1 MLTTDHFTP
10 LLNCDGVTTRPSQ
23 EDFSMERFFT
33 TRRQLLQGAASLGAV
48 AALGG
53 VTRVSAQTPLS
64 SKILVGFA
72 AGGGA
77 DMIARLLAEKMREH
91 LPTGSNVIVE
101 NRAGAAGKLAVDALR
116 ASPADGSALLLAP
129 LVTPVLSQL
138 TFKNPGYNPATDMSP
153 VGMVGH
159 FQFALAVPANH
170 PAKTITEFVNWL
182 KANKEKANFGSPSP
196 GSLPHFFG
204 ILLGRAIGV
213 EMTHVAYKG
222 GAPMLNDLMGGQI
235 ACGIDT
241 HIELIELHKA
251 GRIRILASFA
261 EKRSRQLPDVPTMLE
276 SGYKDAVG
284 SGWYSLWAPAKTP
297 APMIAQLNKALNAAL
312 ANTDARDKLDRTGTE
327 IEQSTPEALEKFRV
341 AEIEKWRPVIVAS
354 GFKAD

>member
-1 MLTTDHFTP
+1 MKHL
-10 LLNCDGVTTRPSQ
+10 S
-23 EDFSMERFFT
+23 S
-33 TRRQLLQGAASLGAV
+33 TRRELLQGTASLGAL
-48 AALGG
+48 AAFGG
-53 VTRVSAQTPLS
+53 AASVFAQTPLS
-64 SKILVGFA
+64 SKIWVGFA

-77 DMIARLLAEKMREH
+77 DLIARLLAEKMREH
-91 LPTGSNVIVE
+91 LPPGSNVIVE

-116 ASPADGSALLLAP
+116 ASPADGTAMLLAP

-138 TFKNPGYNPATDMSP
+138 TFKNPGYNPATDMTP
-153 VGMVGH
+153 IGMVGH

-170 PAKTITEFVNWL
+170 PAKTITEFVSWL

-204 ILLGRAIGV
+204 ILLGRAVGV

-251 GRIRILASFA
+251 GKIRILASFA
-261 EKRSRQLPDVPTMLE
+261 EKRTRQLPDVPTMLE
-276 SGYKDAVG
+276 SGYKEAVG

-297 APMIAQLNKALNAAL
+297 TATVALLNRALNAAL
-312 ANTDARDKLDRTGTE
+312 ANSEAREKLDRTGTD
-327 IEQSTPEALEKFRV
+327 IATSTPEGLEKFRL
-341 AEIEKWRPVIVAS
+341 AEIEKWRPVIAAS